1 MDKKFTSIIEGLLD
15 YAPAHNTDLF
25 IESRG
30 IQVIA
35 SALNVI
41 AMIKE
46 NYSPEEA
53 DDLMKRLVRSIA
65 SGDEEKFRRRIRAI
79 REARST
85 TRKRV

>member
-1 MDKKFTSIIEGLLD
+1 MDKKFTSIVEGLLD

-35 SALNVI
+35 SALHVI
-41 AMIKE
+41 KMISE

-53 DDLMKRLVRSIA
+53 DDLTKRLVRSIA

-79 REARST
+79 RESRSSS
-85 TRKRV
+85 KRRV